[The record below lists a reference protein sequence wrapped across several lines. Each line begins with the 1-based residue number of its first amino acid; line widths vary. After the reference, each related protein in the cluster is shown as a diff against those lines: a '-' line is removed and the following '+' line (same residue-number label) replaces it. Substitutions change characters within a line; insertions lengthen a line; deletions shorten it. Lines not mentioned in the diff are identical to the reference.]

1 MLAPSVKLPASN
13 PEFADEVANANLVTA
28 HNSSVPYLDW
38 ATPTLFNTITVQMS
52 EMLGGKTSVSAAIG
66 AVQADDVK
74 FRAQAT
80 K

>member
-1 MLAPSVKLPASN
+1 
-13 PEFADEVANANLVTA
+13 
-28 HNSSVPYLDW
+28 VPYLDW

-66 AVQADDVK
+66 AVQADDAK
-74 FRAQAT
+74 FRAQAS

>member
-1 MLAPSVKLPASN
+1 M
-13 PEFADEVANANLVTA
+13 ANANLVTA
-28 HNSSVPYLDW
+28 HNSAVPYLDW

-66 AVQADDVK
+66 AVQADDAK

>member
-1 MLAPSVKLPASN
+1 
-13 PEFADEVANANLVTA
+13 
-28 HNSSVPYLDW
+28 VPYLDW

-52 EMLGGKTSVSAAIG
+52 EVLGDKTSVSAAVG
-66 AVQADDVK
+66 AVQADDTK